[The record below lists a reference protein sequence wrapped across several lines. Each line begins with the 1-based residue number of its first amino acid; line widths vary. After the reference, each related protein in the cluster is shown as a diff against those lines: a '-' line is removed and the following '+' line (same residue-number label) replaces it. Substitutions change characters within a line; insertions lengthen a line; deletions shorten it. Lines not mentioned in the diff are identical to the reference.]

1 MIQTQQTT
9 PAVPAAAL
17 LQQAIPPPADGAV
30 QPLTAACGCLHK
42 QG

>member
-17 LQQAIPPPADGAV
+17 LQQAIPP
-30 QPLTAACGCLHK
+30 QRTALYSR
-42 QG
+42 